1 MGSEF
6 ESYHNCSLCI
16 NGYVMGQPCPIC
28 KQERELRDLI
38 GMPHTAQEEIT
49 TLNNLYN
56 KL

>member
-1 MGSEF
+1 
-6 ESYHNCSLCI
+6 
-16 NGYVMGQPCPIC
+16 MGQPCPIC